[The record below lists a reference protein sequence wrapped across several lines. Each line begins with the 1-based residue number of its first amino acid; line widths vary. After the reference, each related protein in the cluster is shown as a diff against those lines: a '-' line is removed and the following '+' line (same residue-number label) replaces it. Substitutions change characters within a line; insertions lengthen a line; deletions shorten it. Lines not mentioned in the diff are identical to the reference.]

1 MLAYKIRF
9 AIITPSKRNNEL
21 EIEMKH
27 LNELLKMV
35 NAKMDF
41 FMIKACAE
49 SVGFELSAKSMPGLK
64 SEIEALIVHAELEQ
78 ESQTLVIA

>member
-1 MLAYKIRF
+1 
-9 AIITPSKRNNEL
+9 
-21 EIEMKH
+21 MKN

-64 SEIEALIVHAELEQ
+64 CEIENLIAHANLEE
-78 ESQTLVIA
+78 ESITLVIS